1 MSANGEQR
9 RIAAVIPA
17 LNATPAEAVANAQL
31 AEHLGYDAVFVNQL
45 LDARDAAVVLAA
57 YATATTRVRLGTAV
71 LPIHARHPTAMVQMA
86 ATLDELCDGRFAL
99 GMGIGH
105 QITVEA
111 IWGLRWP
118 NPVDAMREYLAIVRR
133 SLREGACELA
143 GDHFTARWSYGGP
156 RRKDLPIYLGAIGP
170 RMLELAG
177 EFADGV
183 VLWLCSPGYVRTQV
197 IPHVRIGRERAGRD
211 LDGFE
216 IIVLIPIGLT
226 SDLEA
231 GYADLRQTANHY
243 VRLPSYRRMLA
254 ASGYAKDVAANSFSN
269 YTLMQLSGFGAKGA
283 VQDIVAR
290 YRSAGCTL
298 PAVWPF
304 WGYHGSA
311 AVDVSLE
318 AAGRAA

>member
-105 QITVEA
+105 QITVE
-111 IWGLRWP
+111 
-118 NPVDAMREYLAIVRR
+118 
-133 SLREGACELA
+133 
-143 GDHFTARWSYGGP
+143 
-156 RRKDLPIYLGAIGP
+156 
-170 RMLELAG
+170 
-177 EFADGV
+177 
-183 VLWLCSPGYVRTQV
+183 V

-298 PAVWPF
+298 PAVWPV

-318 AAGRAA
+318 AAGRPA